1 MTQANLA
8 LAALPLT
15 IAHLLQMHRRV
26 NSNTTGK
33 APHFTAA
40 RLRLQSMSCLLAIV
54 LCPVTSL
61 CGQSRTFHI
70 TQRYLN
76 IPVERASE
84 MRLLQIRVGGVQ
96 KREFPVQLAEHAT
109 DYWIFLDVREF
120 KGSTITLTGPS
131 GIASPSVQ
139 AALGRIYQANQIEG
153 AATLYKESNRPQFH
167 FTVKRGWSN
176 DVNGPIFYKGQYHLF
191 WQAFPFGVKWDTGF
205 MYWGHAVSKDLIH
218 WRELAPALM
227 VDKIG
232 AAWSGTSFVDLHND
246 GGWGKDAL
254 VLVYTAFDR
263 TSHKQMQCIAYST
276 DNGATFNSAVENPVL
291 DTNHEVGSNDTRDPK
306 VFWYEPGKRW
316 VMVLFEKDGMSFFNS
331 IDLKTWTRRSHRK
344 GFHECPD
351 FFELPIDGDNNHKK
365 WILHGGSSSYEIGTF
380 DGETFTAES
389 PVLHY
394 AEGKNLRGDDVLYA
408 AQSFGEMP
416 DDRRIQMAWGRIQLE
431 GMPFTQMILFPTE
444 FKLKTT
450 RDGLRMQAAPIDE
463 IAQLRTKAR
472 TWSTLTVAD
481 ANQKLGSAGSGPL
494 DVKLQASLESG
505 YGLAIRYDGN
515 DLTTIA
521 SEDLENG
528 RGQVEVLIDKGIAE
542 IFVDGGAR
550 YITREL
556 PLSTGGHG
564 LELSLKQK
572 TSVINHLEIYE
583 MKSMWKPRTI
593 S

>member
-1 MTQANLA
+1 MMQANLA
-8 LAALPLT
+8 LAALPFT
-15 IAHLLQMHRRV
+15 IVYLLQVLYRI
-26 NSNTTGK
+26 NPDTTGD
-33 APHFTAA
+33 FVRRSRA
-40 RLRLQSMSCLLAIV
+40 RLRLQTMSCLLAFV
-54 LCPVTSL
+54 VCPATSL
-61 CGQSRTFHI
+61 SAQSRTFHI
-70 TQRYLN
+70 TLRYLN

-84 MRLLQIRVGGVQ
+84 MGLFQISVDGVQ
-96 KREFPVQLAEHAT
+96 KREFPVQLAEHAI
-109 DYWIFLDVREF
+109 DYWIFLDVSEF
-120 KGSTITLTGPS
+120 KGSPIPLTASNGV
-131 GIASPSVQ
+131 ASPSLQ

-153 AATLYKESNRPQFH
+153 EATLYKEINRPQFH

-176 DVNGPIFYKGQYHLF
+176 DVNGPIFYNGQYHLF

-227 VDKIG
+227 LDKLG
-232 AAWSGTSFVDLHND
+232 AAWSGTSFVDHQNT

-263 TSHKQMQCIAYST
+263 TSHKQVQCIAYSI
-276 DNGATFNSAVENPVL
+276 DNGATFHRAAGNPVL
-291 DTNHEVGSNDTRDPK
+291 DTNREVGSNDTRDPK
-306 VFWYEPGKRW
+306 VFWYEPTKRW

-331 IDLKTWTRRSHRK
+331 TDLKTWTRQSHHK

-351 FFELPIDGDNNHKK
+351 FFELPIDGDNNRKK

-380 DGETFTAES
+380 DGGTFTAES

-394 AEGKNLRGDDVLYA
+394 AEGKNLRGDDALYA

-416 DDRRIQMAWGRIQLE
+416 DGRQIQMAWGRIQLE

-450 RDGLRMQAAPIDE
+450 KDGLRMQAAPIDE

-481 ANQKLGSAGSGPL
+481 ANQKLASAGSGPL
-494 DVKLQASLESG
+494 DLKLEASIESG
-505 YGLAIRYDGN
+505 DGLAIRYGGN
-515 DLTTIA
+515 DLTTVA

-528 RGQVEVLIDKGIAE
+528 RCQVEVLIDKGIAE
-542 IFVDGGAR
+542 VFVEGGAR

-556 PLSTGGHG
+556 PLSNGNHG
-564 LELSLKQK
+564 LELSVKQK
-572 TSVINHLEIYE
+572 TSVIHHLEIYK
-583 MKSMWKPRTI
+583 MKSMWKPQTTR
-593 S
+593 

>member
-1 MTQANLA
+1 
-8 LAALPLT
+8 
-15 IAHLLQMHRRV
+15 
-26 NSNTTGK
+26 
-33 APHFTAA
+33 
-40 RLRLQSMSCLLAIV
+40 
-54 LCPVTSL
+54 LCA
-61 CGQSRTFHI
+61 QSRTFHI

-76 IPVERASE
+76 IPVERASA
-84 MRLLQIRVGGVQ
+84 MRLFQISVGGTQ
-96 KREFPVQLAEHAT
+96 KREFPVQLAEHAI
-109 DYWIFLDVREF
+109 DYWIFLDVSEF
-120 KGSTITLTGPS
+120 KGSTITLTGLS

-153 AATLYKESNRPQFH
+153 AATLYKESDRPQFH

-218 WRELAPALM
+218 WRELAPALV
-227 VDKIG
+227 VDKLG
-232 AAWSGTSFVDLHND
+232 AAWSGTSFVDHDND

-263 TSHKQMQCIAYST
+263 TSHKQVQCIAYSI
-276 DNGATFNSAVENPVL
+276 DNGATFNRAAGNPVL
-291 DTNHEVGSNDTRDPK
+291 DSNREVGSNDTRDPK

-331 IDLKTWTRRSHRK
+331 TDLKTWTRRSHHK

-351 FFELPIDGDNNHKK
+351 FFELPIDGDKNRKK
-365 WILHGGSSSYEIGTF
+365 WVLHGGSSSYEIGTF

-394 AEGKNLRGDDVLYA
+394 AEGKNLHGDDVLYA

-416 DDRRIQMAWGRIQLE
+416 DGRRIQMAWGRIQLE

-450 RDGLRMQAAPIDE
+450 KDGLRMQAAPIDE

-505 YGLAIRYDGN
+505 DRLAVRYHGN

-550 YITREL
+550 YISREI

-564 LELSLKQK
+564 LELSVKQK
-572 TSVINHLEIYE
+572 TSVLNHLEIYE

-593 S
+593 N

>member
-1 MTQANLA
+1 MTQANRA

-15 IAHLLQMHRRV
+15 MVHLLGLLRRV
-26 NSNTTGK
+26 NSNPTGD
-33 APHFTAA
+33 ALPLAAA
-40 RLRLQSMSCLLAIV
+40 RLRRQALSCLLAV
-54 LCPVTSL
+54 MVCPVTSL
-61 CGQSRTFHI
+61 CAQSRTFHI
-70 TQRYLN
+70 TQQYLN

-84 MRLLQIRVGGVQ
+84 MRLFQISVGGVQ
-96 KREFPVQLAEHAT
+96 KREFPVQLAQHAI
-109 DYWIFLDVREF
+109 DYWIFLDVSEF
-120 KGSTITLTGPS
+120 KGSTITLTALNGV
-131 GIASPSVQ
+131 ASPSVQ
-139 AALGRIYQANQIEG
+139 AALRRIYQANQIEG

-176 DVNGPIFYKGQYHLF
+176 DVNGPIFYQGQYHLF
-191 WQAFPFGVKWDTGF
+191 WQAFPFGVKWDTDF
-205 MYWGHAVSKDLIH
+205 MYWGHAVSEDLIH

-227 VDKIG
+227 VDKLG
-232 AAWSGTSFVDLHND
+232 SPWSGTSFVDHQND
-246 GGWGKDAL
+246 AGWGKDAL

-263 TSHKQMQCIAYST
+263 TSHKQVQCLAYSI
-276 DNGATFNSAVENPVL
+276 DNGATFKRAAENPVL
-291 DTNHEVGSNDTRDPK
+291 DTNREVGSNDTRDPK

-331 IDLKTWTRRSHRK
+331 TDLKTWTRRSHHK

-351 FFELPIDGDNNHKK
+351 FFELPIDGDSNRKK

-408 AQSFGEMP
+408 AQSFAGMP
-416 DDRRIQMAWGRIQLE
+416 DGRRIQMAWGRIQLE
-431 GMPFTQMILFPTE
+431 GMPFTQMILFPIE

-450 RDGLRMQAAPIDE
+450 KDGLRMQAAPIKE

-472 TWSTLTVAD
+472 TWSTLTVAG
-481 ANQKLGSAGSGPL
+481 ANQKLGSAGSGSL
-494 DVKLQASLESG
+494 DVKLQASLGSG
-505 YGLAIRYDGN
+505 DRLAIRYDGN

-528 RGQVEVLIDKGIAE
+528 RGEVEVLIDKGIAE
-542 IFVDGGAR
+542 IFVDGGTR

-556 PLSTGGHG
+556 PLSTRGHG
-564 LELSLKQK
+564 LELILNQK
-572 TSVINHLEIYE
+572 ASVINQLEIYE
-583 MKSMWKPRTI
+583 MKSMWKPRT
-593 S
+593 

>member
-1 MTQANLA
+1 MAQANLA
-8 LAALPLT
+8 RAALLLT
-15 IAHLLQMHRRV
+15 IVQLLQILCRV
-26 NSNTTGK
+26 NSDTSDPQHLRK
-33 APHFTAA
+33 ARR
-40 RLRLQSMSCLLAIV
+40 RLRSMSCLLAV
-54 LCPVTSL
+54 VVFPVFSL
-61 CGQSRTFHI
+61 GAQSRTIHI

-84 MRLLQIRVGGVQ
+84 MGVFQISVDGVQ
-96 KREFPVQLAEHAT
+96 KREFPVQLAEHAI
-109 DYWIFLDVREF
+109 DYWIFLDVSEF
-120 KGSTITLTGPS
+120 KGSTITLTRSIGV
-131 GIASPSVQ
+131 ANPSVQ

-176 DVNGPIFYKGQYHLF
+176 DVNGPIFYQGQYHLF

-227 VDKIG
+227 VGELG
-232 AAWSGTSFVDLHND
+232 AAWSGTSFVDHQNA

-263 TSHKQMQCIAYST
+263 ISHKQVQCIAYSI
-276 DNGATFNSAVENPVL
+276 DNGATFHSADGNPVV
-291 DTNHEVGSNDTRDPK
+291 DSNSEVGSDDTRDPK

-331 IDLKTWTRRSHRK
+331 TDLKTWTRQSHHP

-351 FFELPIDGDNNHKK
+351 FFELPVDGDNNHKK

-380 DGETFTAES
+380 DGGKFTAES
-389 PVLHY
+389 TVLHY
-394 AEGKNLRGDDVLYA
+394 AEGRNLRGDDALYA

-416 DDRRIQMAWGRIQLE
+416 DGRRIQMAWGRIQLE
-431 GMPFTQMILFPTE
+431 GMPFTQVILFPTE

-450 RDGLRMQAAPIDE
+450 KDGLRMQAVPIDE

-472 TWSTLTVAD
+472 SWSTLTVAD
-481 ANQKLGSAGSGPL
+481 ANQNLASSGSGPL
-494 DVKLQASLESG
+494 DVKIQASLERG
-505 YGLAIRYDGN
+505 DRLTIRYDGN
-515 DLTTIA
+515 DLA
-521 SEDLENG
+521 SVASQDLENG
-528 RGQVEVLIDKGIAE
+528 RCQVEILIDKGIAE

-556 PLSTGGHG
+556 SMSTGGHG
-564 LELSLKQK
+564 LELKFDQK
-572 TSVINHLEIYE
+572 ASAINHLEIYG
-583 MKSMWKPRTI
+583 MKSMWKPRT
-593 S
+593 